1 MHWLMFNLRR
11 FNLVN
16 VFQSKEMHLPQQR
29 QGVHLILLFCLVCL
43 AAPIFAGLLSY
54 FFMHF
59 WLFYLFNS
67 IVFFIVIFHAFFV
80 SFILFYCLPCNSNI
94 CRFFIMLWLFYF
106 FGYDYRGFKNFNENV
121 DADLSFKSQYFSIN
135 LAKASFICITRFITH
150 STFLHI
156 IR

>member
-59 WLFYLFNS
+59 WLFFYLFNF
-67 IVFFIVIFHAFFV
+67 IVFFSSQFFIMIFHAFYV
-80 SFILFYCLPCNSNI
+80 SVILFYCLPCNFNI

-106 FGYDYRGFKNFNENV
+106 FGYDYHGFKNFNENV
-121 DADLSFKSQYFSIN
+121 DEEAWCWFQ
-135 LAKASFICITRFITH
+135 A
-150 STFLHI
+150 
-156 IR
+156 